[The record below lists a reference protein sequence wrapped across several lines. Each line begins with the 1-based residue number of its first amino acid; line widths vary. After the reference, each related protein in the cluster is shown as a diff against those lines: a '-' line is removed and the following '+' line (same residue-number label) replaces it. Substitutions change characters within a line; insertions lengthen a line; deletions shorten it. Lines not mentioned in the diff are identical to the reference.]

1 MSRPTLDPIC
11 RTLFASALALLAA
24 CDFTSDGLAD
34 LAIRHVSVVD
44 VSAGSI
50 LIDRTIL
57 VHDGRI
63 VRIDSALED
72 YPAARQVM
80 DGTGHFVMP
89 GLWDMHVHTGDDEST
104 YQQLM
109 AWGVTSVRDMGS
121 PLQEMQAVR
130 RRRDDNP
137 ASGPRIVYAG
147 FALHGRGS
155 SGDTAAGAVSDSA
168 GVVAALADLEAGG
181 ASFVKVHEGLSQ
193 ATWTVIAREA
203 QARGLPLVGHVPAGL
218 SPVRL
223 AEGGLRGIEHLEF
236 LPDRCLGVFGP
247 ARRAS
252 RLPATCDAPSLDAL
266 LRRLHANGVWLD
278 PTIGSFRIFA
288 PKAWSDIQAGFERLV
303 PSIRRIGLPLLAG
316 TDLGSSGI
324 IAGQSLH
331 DELELLTGAG
341 FSTAEVLR
349 SATSAPAQFLGL
361 GDSLGKVAPGYVADL
376 LVLEADPLADIRNT
390 RRIAAVILAGTPID
404 SAMTAALRQTPT
416 Q

>member
-50 LIDRTIL
+50 LTDRTIL

-147 FALHGRGS
+147 FALHGPGS

-168 GVVAALADLEAGG
+168 GVVAALAELEAGG

-203 QARGLPLVGHVPAGL
+203 RARGLPLVGHVPAGL

-236 LPDRCLGVFGP
+236 LPDRCLGVLGP